1 MPSTNNV
8 HDARFSDDLRALH
21 GALLD
26 IFSVMNRPQPDEM
39 LLSAAGV
46 KLDRALFP
54 LLVGIA
60 RFGPI
65 GVVDLAERGG
75 RDHTTVSRQVAKLEA
90 LGLIARVGSDADR
103 RVRLAT
109 LTPDGKAV
117 IARIDAARMR
127 IGRAVFSD
135 WPAEDI
141 ATLARLLGSFAAT
154 INADLPVD

>member
-8 HDARFSDDLRALH
+8 HHARTSEDLRTLH

-54 LLVGIA
+54 LIVGIG

-65 GVVDLAERGG
+65 GIVDLAERGG
-75 RDHTTVSRQVAKLEA
+75 RDHTTVSRQVTKLES
-90 LGLIARVGSDADR
+90 LGLVARVGSAADR

-109 LTPDGKAV
+109 LTPEGRAMLDK
-117 IARIDAARMR
+117 IDAARAR
-127 IGRAVFSD
+127 IGRAVFAD
-135 WPAEDI
+135 WPAADI
-141 ATLARLLGSFAAT
+141 ATLATLLSRFAAT
-154 INADLPVD
+154 ISAIQTGD